1 MILCIENN
9 FLLKISGL
17 NLKFYFHLIFNVYL
31 QVIAIMVYM
40 SLFDN
45 DILLH
50 MTIWFCVSV
59 LLARRP
65 VLSVQ

>member
-1 MILCIENN
+1 MCIENN

-17 NLKFYFHLIFNVYL
+17 NLKLYFHLIFNVYL
-31 QVIAIMVYM
+31 IAFIVNM
-40 SLFDN
+40 SLLNN

-50 MTIWFCVSV
+50 KTIWFCVSV

>member
-1 MILCIENN
+1 MILCLENN

-17 NLKFYFHLIFNVYL
+17 NLKFYFHLIFNEYL
-31 QVIAIMVYM
+31 IAIMVNM
-40 SLFDN
+40 SFFNN

-50 MTIWFCVSV
+50 MTIWFCILV
-59 LLARRP
+59 LLARPP